1 MEPAFSTLG
10 TLVGLAVAIVLIMR
24 KAQPAY
30 SLIFG
35 AFLGGILGGGALT
48 ETVDAMVSGAQNM
61 ASPILRVLTSGVL
74 VGALIKSG
82 AAQKIAETI
91 VSTLGAKRA
100 IPAIAVAT
108 LVICAVGVFI
118 DIAVIT
124 AAPVALMVGRQ
135 ARINKE
141 SILLAMIGGSQAGNI
156 ISPNPNT
163 LAVAEAFDVE
173 LTSLM
178 MKNIIPSIVAL
189 TVTIIL
195 STFLSKRKNGI
206 PILVIDVENSH
217 AKLPSIFTAA
227 LGPFTVVLLLALRPL
242 FGITVDPLVAL
253 PAGGLVCLIATRQLK
268 NIFSYLEFGISKVAE
283 VSVLLLGTGAIAGV
297 IRASE
302 VQGDVVALL
311 AALQMPTFMLASL
324 SGFLLTGATGST
336 TAGATIASQTFH
348 TILEEANVDSLSAGA
363 MINSGAAA
371 FDSLPHGSYFHATAA
386 AVFLAFKDRFKL
398 FPFELTVGLSSVGS
412 ATLLY
417 YLTR

>member
-108 LVICAVGVFI
+108 LVICGVFI

-195 STFLSKRKNGI
+195 STLLSKRKKGI

-217 AKLPSIFTAA
+217 AKLPSIFTAS
-227 LGPFTVVLLLALRPL
+227 LGPFTVVFLLALRPL

-297 IRASE
+297 IRASA

-311 AALQMPTFMLASL
+311 AALQMPTFMLAPL

-348 TILEEANVDSLSAGA
+348 TILEDAHVDSLSAGA

>member
-108 LVICAVGVFI
+108 LVICAVI

-195 STFLSKRKNGI
+195 STLLSKRKKGI

-217 AKLPSIFTAA
+217 AKLPSIFTAS
-227 LGPFTVVLLLALRPL
+227 LGPFTVVFLLALRPL

-297 IRASE
+297 IRASA

-311 AALQMPTFMLASL
+311 AALQMPTFMLAPL

-348 TILEEANVDSLSAGA
+348 TILEDAHVDSLSAGA